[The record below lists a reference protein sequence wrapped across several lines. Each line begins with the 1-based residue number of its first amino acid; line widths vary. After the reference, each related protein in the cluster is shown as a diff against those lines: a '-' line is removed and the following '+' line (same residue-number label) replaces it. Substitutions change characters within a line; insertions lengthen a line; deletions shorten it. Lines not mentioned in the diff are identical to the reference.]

1 MLTLVQARRVL
12 AYLTVLER
20 AVIEGDVAPDG
31 LPIWEQLEE
40 VIIGLD
46 GLSLTI
52 DAVVEALGDDGDGGD
67 EGGVREP
74 REPPPGG
81 GFIDEKFSPQDEG
94 DVPPPILG
102 RSEIGPGPAE
112 RVDVSALV
120 ARARL
125 RSHARRSDALRSLD
139 AVHLLDDVRRI
150 DEAGLLLDPALLAD
164 ASVVIDV
171 CDQLDHLRSAG
182 GSAEAD

>member
-52 DAVVEALGDDGDGGD
+52 DAVVEALGDDEGGGD

-74 REPPPGG
+74 RQPPPGG
-81 GFIDEKFSPQDEG
+81 GLVDEKLHPEDAG
-94 DVPPPILG
+94 DAPPSILG
-102 RSEIGPGPAE
+102 RSEVGPGPAE
-112 RVDVSALV
+112 RVDVSAQVGRGRAASLHE
-120 ARARL
+120 AR
-125 RSHARRSDALRSLD
+125 
-139 AVHLLDDVRRI
+139 
-150 DEAGLLLDPALLAD
+150 LLLDPALFVDPA
-164 ASVVIDV
+164 VVIEV
-171 CDQLDHLRSAG
+171 CDRLDDLRERSG
-182 GSAEAD
+182 PPTSDH